1 MIHSRRAGHIVR
13 VKDLDGKRVT
23 SGRGEGESTLN
34 ELHCARIGNS
44 LANLPHCAH
53 CICGLYVSFPQLPRL
68 IKIKVKNH
76 RQLRVEGAG
85 GRGRER
91 EGGGRRP
98 ARYCRQSNWV
108 SSGVGSRMGRWKFLA
123 VQTEE
128 VQ

>member
-53 CICGLYVSFPQLPRL
+53 CICGLYVSFPQLLRL

-85 GRGRER
+85 GERER
-91 EGGGRRP
+91 GEEEDLLGIAGKVIGF
-98 ARYCRQSNWV
+98 QVELEVEWEDG
-108 SSGVGSRMGRWKFLA
+108 SS
-123 VQTEE
+123 
-128 VQ
+128 